1 MHKNRFFQFILR
13 VIDWISE
20 RRQEIYFI
28 LMAIIILSAIGFG
41 IYMYIYY
48 TNNPMFNN
56 PSTIPEHFARPIF
69 IGMLASIIIIIFGT
83 LFAHFITMLPLKRIK
98 FSEMEM
104 EFDSHSIRE
113 KEIAN
118 QFLYS
123 STMLHNHTEN
133 VRYLLANSFFELKE
147 VLRFLTDSY
156 KANTLEYSNKL
167 ALTIDIVEPS
177 ELRGREE
184 RKLYKSLSQQE
195 VVKSR
200 TAYINRLIKGENILL
215 GIVPVTDTD
224 EAVVVVRREYDQPF
238 DMYDQE
244 TFESI
249 LGYAMILFD
258 TIIMVQLLN
267 ENDILD

>member
-1 MHKNRFFQFILR
+1 M
-13 VIDWISE
+13 
-20 RRQEIYFI
+20 
-28 LMAIIILSAIGFG
+28 
-41 IYMYIYY
+41 
-48 TNNPMFNN
+48 
-56 PSTIPEHFARPIF
+56 
-69 IGMLASIIIIIFGT
+69 
-83 LFAHFITMLPLKRIK
+83 
-98 FSEMEM
+98 
-104 EFDSHSIRE
+104 
-113 KEIAN
+113 
-118 QFLYS
+118 
-123 STMLHNHTEN
+123 
-133 VRYLLANSFFELKE
+133 
-147 VLRFLTDSY
+147 
-156 KANTLEYSNKL
+156 LEYSNKL
-167 ALTIDIVEPS
+167 ALIIDIVEPS

-184 RKLYKSLSQQE
+184 RRLYKSLSQQE

-200 TAYINRLIKGENILL
+200 TAYINRLIRGENILL

>member
-1 MHKNRFFQFILR
+1 
-13 VIDWISE
+13 
-20 RRQEIYFI
+20 
-28 LMAIIILSAIGFG
+28 
-41 IYMYIYY
+41 
-48 TNNPMFNN
+48 
-56 PSTIPEHFARPIF
+56 
-69 IGMLASIIIIIFGT
+69 ML
-83 LFAHFITMLPLKRIK
+83 
-98 FSEMEM
+98 
-104 EFDSHSIRE
+104 
-113 KEIAN
+113 
-118 QFLYS
+118 Q
-123 STMLHNHTEN
+123 
-133 VRYLLANSFFELKE
+133 
-147 VLRFLTDSY
+147 FLTDSY

-200 TAYINRLIKGENILL
+200 TAYINRLIKGESILL